1 MSWPKGAWSQCSLA
15 TPRSCWPRC
24 RASTTP
30 SAMCAATRRRGDIC
44 DTLRREGIRNSRS
57 HLSMLI
63 GLNLDL
69 MHQALN
75 HLALGVLIITCFDI
89 IQTSLEPFQQ
99 PLGIHQV
106 RFNCVGKRPL
116 GIECCTLLA

>member
-1 MSWPKGAWSQCSLA
+1 
-15 TPRSCWPRC
+15 
-24 RASTTP
+24 
-30 SAMCAATRRRGDIC
+30 
-44 DTLRREGIRNSRS
+44 
-57 HLSMLI
+57 
-63 GLNLDL
+63 

-106 RFNCVGKRPL
+106 RFDSVGERSL